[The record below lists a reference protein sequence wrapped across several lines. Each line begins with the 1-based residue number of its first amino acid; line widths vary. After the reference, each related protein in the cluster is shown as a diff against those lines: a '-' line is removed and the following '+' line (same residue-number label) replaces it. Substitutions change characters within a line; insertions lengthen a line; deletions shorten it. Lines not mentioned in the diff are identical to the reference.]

1 MGNSTKVAKTDSR
14 VDAWAILSL
23 IVLVVVTAV
32 YWVSHQ

>member
-1 MGNSTKVAKTDSR
+1 MGNPSKASKPDSSI
-14 VDAWAILSL
+14 DAWAILCL

>member
-1 MGNSTKVAKTDSR
+1 MGNSTKVRKA
-14 VDAWAILSL
+14 AWAILCL

>member
-1 MGNSTKVAKTDSR
+1 MGNSTKTGKTDSN
-14 VDAWAILSL
+14 VDAWAILCL

>member
-1 MGNSTKVAKTDSR
+1 MGDPSKASKPDSS
-14 VDAWAILSL
+14 VDAWAILCL

>member
-1 MGNSTKVAKTDSR
+1 MGNSTKVRKSDST
-14 VDAWAILSL
+14 VDAWAILAL